1 MDYYRE
7 HFIEQTEKEHQRDIF
22 NKSVQHVI
30 IELFSHCNRR
40 CSYCPNASG
49 GRSKSN
55 IFMREDVIAKIIGDL
70 QSIRY
75 EHNICLN
82 LYNEPLAERK
92 YLLDKISLIRTSL
105 PKCYIYF
112 SSNGDYLTSEYLK
125 ELKTAGLN
133 KLYITLHPSGSGDY
147 DDVQVLNRF
156 AAFVKKID
164 VLPEFRS
171 FVLGRYISADA
182 FYQELP
188 IEIFSSN
195 YKDFG
200 QNRGGVVDI
209 QGQNNFVRT
218 TPCER
223 PFSNFTISYDGTI
236 FPCCQLYA
244 DSDLHKQYSVANIS
258 SADSI
263 FEIYSNKKLA
273 TWRAGLFTFGPKNDP
288 CKTCTEGALGII
300 DQTEIER
307 RNRLFKELTGKPS
320 LVSRVREML
329 S

>member
-125 ELKTAGLN
+125 ELKNAGLN

-273 TWRAGLFTFGPKNDP
+273 TWRAGLFTFGPNTIP
-288 CKTCTEGALGII
+288 ASRHG
-300 DQTEIER
+300 R
-307 RNRLFKELTGKPS
+307 RPRNN
-320 LVSRVREML
+320 
-329 S
+329 